1 MSHMRFWKVA
11 VQIAGFLVF
20 IACFASPSG
29 AAPVPGCSPI
39 VTPNAAIFGP
49 QTVGTSSAVLTLTF
63 SVPTDTASCTL
74 TGFAVG
80 GADLS
85 EFSATGNGGTPCTQ
99 TSVISGGG
107 SCTVG
112 TTFTPA
118 VTGMRT
124 ATLTFSYTTG
134 GGSTSVNLVGG
145 DEVVY
150 VSTQGGGQILKVDG
164 STGAVA
170 VVSGD
175 PGVSINGFSPEG
187 MTVGPDGKI
196 YISLPST
203 GQLVRMNQDGTQPE
217 LIYDYTFF
225 FDAVTT
231 PGAPQGPSFSSS
243 STGDLYFNSTTSSNG
258 YDRGVFVITGVGTK
272 PYPYTQVDP
281 AHVAPTIDTSFQ
293 TCISFCPQ
301 AAGGTAFDS
310 ADNLLFAEQ
319 AGGTNPNSV
328 LRVSPPYTPTDTPAT
343 VVSGLNH
350 PIGVA
355 LNKSTGQMFVADT
368 NASGFGEILLI
379 NSPGPGTTIYYTF
392 GQNGNSGGCMTLND
406 IPTFMQSDGTGN
418 LYVVTSTD
426 PTGISANTCGKV
438 WRIIPPCDCS
448 RATLLL
454 DLQVAYTGGGSV
466 LNSPQAIGLAMQTSG
481 TQGQTQSPAG
491 GVSPTGGSF
500 TLGWPVPCI
509 PANDGSA
516 GTCSYTYG
524 LTYGNNMFQP
534 GDIVK
539 VTPTE
544 TSQADWGKRTT
555 GNGFAPSHLAEVLGY
570 GGDGFIISV
579 SCTTSA
585 NAPCTFPPNN
595 YYTTTSAWKSPD
607 PVGNWCT
614 FGGAG
619 KTNPQLLKADP
630 IGSNNWIG
638 ILIACEDNGPKHI
651 GGSGPGLSDDA
662 NVKGATGTA
671 PTITITT
678 PANGANY
685 NQNSIVDAN
694 YSCTPTPPVVT
705 GDCFG
710 GPDLVNGTTNVQNNT
725 PIDTSTLGMHQ
736 FQVSADVSSG
746 PSALTPGPTL
756 AGFPTVLFPTTVI
769 YTVVPAAQMSA
780 TPANVYFG
788 TFHVPGFGFQFVTV
802 KNIGAAPLSIS
813 SVKVTS
819 VSGKDSDDF
828 FALSLCPRTLGAGK
842 SCFILLGF
850 FADEVTANN
859 PQMANLVITATGG
872 SVVVP
877 LSATV
882 VKR

>member
-1 MSHMRFWKVA
+1 MGEQRLWKV
-11 VQIAGFLVF
+11 VLQVLGLLLFV
-20 IACFASPSG
+20 ACFASRG
-29 AAPVPGCSPI
+29 NAQTCTVIFRATPI
-39 VTPNAAIFGP
+39 NVIFGP
-49 QTVGTSSAVLTLTF
+49 QAINTPSAAQTVTFSLTEDTCGGTFTLTSF
-63 SVPTDTASCTL
+63 PLSGTNM
-74 TGFAVG
+74 
-80 GADLS
+80 S
-85 EFSATGNGGTPCTQ
+85 EFSATGNGTTPCSQALALTVG
-99 TSVISGGG
+99 S
-107 SCTVG
+107 SCTAGV
-112 TTFTPA
+112 TFTPTI
-118 VTGMRT
+118 TGTQT
-124 ATLTFSYTTG
+124 ATLTFNCTVNSIPCYFT
-134 GGSTSVNLVGG
+134 VNLVGG

-150 VSTQGGGQILKVDG
+150 VSTQGGGQILKVDV
-164 STGAVA
+164 TTKTFT
-170 VVSGD
+170 VVSGNPD
-175 PGVSINGFSPEG
+175 DVGFSPEG
-187 MTVGPDGKI
+187 MTVGPDSKL
-196 YISLPST
+196 YITDPSNE
-203 GQLVRMNQDGTQPE
+203 VIWRMNQDGTQTE
-217 LIYDYTFF
+217 RVFAQADNGG
-225 FDAVTT
+225 

-243 STGDLYFNSTTSSNG
+243 STGDLYVNTKNSDFAKGVFKITAVGTTSFGGPFSFPVSIAPAPG
-258 YDRGVFVITGVGTK
+258 CVGTCFS
-272 PYPYTQVDP
+272 PNSG
-281 AHVAPTIDTSFQ
+281 A
-293 TCISFCPQ
+293 
-301 AAGGTAFDS
+301 GTAFDS
-310 ADNLLFAEQ
+310 ADNLLFVEQ
-319 AGGTNPNSV
+319 ANGSNPNSV
-328 LRVSPPYTPTDTPAT
+328 LSVSPPYTPTSAPAT
-343 VVSGLNH
+343 VVSGLNN

-368 NASGFGEILLI
+368 NVSGFGEILLI

-392 GQNGNSGGCMTLND
+392 GQNGNAGGCMTLND

-426 PTGISANTCGKV
+426 PTGNSANTCGKV
-438 WRIIPPCDCS
+438 WRVQIGSCGPDCTT
-448 RATLLL
+448 ATLIL
-454 DLQVAYTGGGSV
+454 DLQVAFNTSGGV

-524 LTYGNNMFQP
+524 LNYGNNMFQP

-555 GNGFAPSHLAEVLGY
+555 GNGFASSHLAEVLGY

-614 FGGAG
+614 FGAG
-619 KTNPQLLKADP
+619 QNNPQLLKADP
-630 IGSNNWIG
+630 IGSDNWIG
-638 ILIACEDNGPKHI
+638 ILIGCEDKGPIHI
-651 GGSGPGLSDDA
+651 GGSGPSLSDHA

-694 YSCTPTPPVVT
+694 YSCSPTPPVIA

-710 GPDLVNGTTNVQNNT
+710 GPDLVHGTTTVQNGS
-725 PIDTSTLGMHQ
+725 PIDTSTLGLHS
-736 FQVSADVSSG
+736 FQVAADVNSG
-746 PSALTPGPTL
+746 PGGSVPVVPPPG
-756 AGFPTVLFPTTVI
+756 GFTHVLFPVTVT

-859 PQMANLVITATGG
+859 PQMANLVISATGG